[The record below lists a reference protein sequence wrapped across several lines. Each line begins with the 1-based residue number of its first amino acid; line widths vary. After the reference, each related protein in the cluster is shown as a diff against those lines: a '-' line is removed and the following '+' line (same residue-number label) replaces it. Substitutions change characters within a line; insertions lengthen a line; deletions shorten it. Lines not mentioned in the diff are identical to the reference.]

1 MTGQTRMAGMMR
13 KQVILLSAAALVLS
27 NCGGWRDSRV
37 NPTNWFGRSNSTPVE
52 QTTAEAKVVNPLLP
66 RSEGR
71 GFFSRPEA
79 EDLSVPAA
87 TITELR
93 VEPTAAG
100 AIIYAVAQTSRQGAF
115 DAELRPVE
123 GAAEDPAVLELTF
136 RVVYPDFATPV
147 GPERSRTVRAAH
159 TVSTQDLAPVRT
171 IRVIGAQNI
180 RETRRR

>member
-52 QTTAEAKVVNPLLP
+52 QTETKAVNPLLP

-79 EDLSVPAA
+79 EDLSVPASS
-87 TITELR
+87 ITELR

-123 GAAEDPAVLELTF
+123 GVPEDPTVLELTF
-136 RVVYPDFATPV
+136 RVVYPERATPV
-147 GPERSRTVRAAH
+147 GPERTRTVRAAH
-159 TVSTQDLAPVRT
+159 TVSTQDLAPIRT